1 MCECKNLFPE
11 WSHQKADMPEIE
23 KKIYSFP
30 SIHLRCQFTYLI
42 EFLSLLS
49 HSIPLS
55 ASLSFF
61 LSATHSLSIPL
72 SLPHILLSLYLNLNL
87 LKVIPSTKSYKFT
100 RAHVFAKS
108 NSLISK
114 CTLEKILLFHCLSLS
129 LPLK

>member
-1 MCECKNLFPE
+1 MEGKMCECKNLFPE

-49 HSIPLS
+49 HSIPRSFS
-55 ASLSFF
+55 ASLSLSLVL
-61 LSATHSLSIPL
+61 LSAAHSLSIPL
-72 SLPHILLSLYLNLNL
+72 SLPHIHPHLLLSLYLNLNL
-87 LKVIPSTKSYKFT
+87 LKVILSTKSYKFT
-100 RAHVFAKS
+100 RTHVLAKS

-114 CTLEKILLFHCLSLS
+114 CTLE
-129 LPLK
+129 

>member
-49 HSIPLS
+49 HPIPRSFS
-55 ASLSFF
+55 ASLSLSLVLFICYT
-61 LSATHSLSIPL
+61 LTLSSSASATHTSPL
-72 SLPHILLSLYLNLNL
+72 
-87 LKVIPSTKSYKFT
+87 T
-100 RAHVFAKS
+100 
-108 NSLISK
+108 
-114 CTLEKILLFHCLSLS
+114 SLS
-129 LPLK
+129 LPQS

>member
-1 MCECKNLFPE
+1 MEGKMCECKNLFPE

-72 SLPHILLSLYLNLNL
+72 SLPHIHPHLLLSLYLNLNL

-100 RAHVFAKS
+100 RAHVLAKS

-114 CTLEKILLFHCLSLS
+114 CTLE
-129 LPLK
+129 